1 MFVQVNQMIMKQRGY
16 RLSYNNMRKYRRK
29 NTRAK
34 RVIFA
39 LVAILCILIIIAVAF
54 YVFSWKKQSD
64 TDKQVNMDAA
74 EFIIPDMAD
83 QSNDEKTEETVTQ
96 TGTEDTVNVKSTK
109 KQTDSK
115 NSSTNQSKKKNTTE
129 QSETGTSVTPEKNG
143 SNNESNN
150 TGNNTSGDDNQG
162 NNHSSGREKNELEI
176 IPSE

>member
-1 MFVQVNQMIMKQRGY
+1 
-16 RLSYNNMRKYRRK
+16 MRNRQNLLRNKSL
-29 NTRAK
+29 TFWGHLTK

-129 QSETGTSVTPEKNG
+129 QSETGTSYYLKVATL
-143 SNNESNN
+143 SS
-150 TGNNTSGDDNQG
+150 SVLFLH
-162 NNHSSGREKNELEI
+162 HSEFLYQIWYLFQNS
-176 IPSE
+176 SYV

>member
-1 MFVQVNQMIMKQRGY
+1 
-16 RLSYNNMRKYRRK
+16 MRNRQNLLRNKSL
-29 NTRAK
+29 TFWGHLTK

-162 NNHSSGREKNELEI
+162 NNHSSGREKNESEI